1 MYRKKL
7 IVSFKEEM
15 KLNKKLNGLFL
26 MGSSSMLI
34 SALLF
39 SSQAS
44 ANTLNSLKDK
54 QYEIEQRKTE
64 LNQEIKEKET
74 NILTNQTKQEK
85 ILDQIFALNK
95 KIVST
100 EKDIDNLKE
109 DINQTNIEI
118 DVMEKDIKELEEKI
132 ANRDALLKERL
143 RAVQVSGGSISYI
156 DVLLGAN
163 SFLDFID
170 RLSAVNT
177 LMEADRSIMNEQAED
192 KVAKEKKENALEDKL
207 TLLEKKRVEL
217 VALKANLDSQ
227 KADKTTLIDE
237 LEAEQEKL
245 KNSKERL
252 EAEYEEV
259 YQISEDL
266 ESKIIAEQQRIAD
279 LARQEEQ
286 KRKTNSNGSSTNV
299 PTTSSGTWTTPAQ
312 GRFTSSYG
320 WRNLG
325 GNEFHYGVDVANSI
339 GTPIV
344 AAADGVVSYAAP
356 LSTYGN
362 AVIITH
368 SINGEIYTTVYA
380 HMNSIGVTSGQ
391 TVSKGEQI
399 GQMGMTG
406 RVTGPH
412 LHFEVHIGTWKGQ
425 KHGSVNPLRYV
436 PF

>member
-1 MYRKKL
+1 
-7 IVSFKEEM
+7 
-15 KLNKKLNGLFL
+15 
-26 MGSSSMLI
+26 MGSSSLLI

-54 QYEIEQRKTE
+54 RYEIEQKKTE
-64 LNQEIKEKET
+64 LNQEIKEKEN
-74 NILTNQTKQEK
+74 NIQSNQTKQEK
-85 ILDQIFALNK
+85 ILDQILALNK
-95 KIVST
+95 EIVST
-100 EKDIDNLKE
+100 ETDIADLRA
-109 DINQTNIEI
+109 DINETNTEI
-118 DVMEKDIKELEEKI
+118 NAMEKDIKELEEKI
-132 ANRDALLKERL
+132 ANREALLNDRL

-177 LMEADRSIMNEQAED
+177 LMEADRSIMNEQAKD
-192 KVAKEKKENALEDKL
+192 KVAKEKKENELEDKL
-207 TLLEKKRVEL
+207 TLLEKDRVEL
-217 VALKANLDSQ
+217 IALKANLDSQ

-237 LEAEQEKL
+237 LEEEQEKL

-259 YQISEDL
+259 YEISEDL
-266 ESKIIAEQQRIAD
+266 ESKIIAEQQRIAE

-286 KRKTNSNGSSTNV
+286 KRNSNNNGSSTNV

-325 GNEFHYGVDVANSI
+325 GNEFHYGVDVANST

-425 KHGSVNPLRYV
+425 KQGSVNPLRYV